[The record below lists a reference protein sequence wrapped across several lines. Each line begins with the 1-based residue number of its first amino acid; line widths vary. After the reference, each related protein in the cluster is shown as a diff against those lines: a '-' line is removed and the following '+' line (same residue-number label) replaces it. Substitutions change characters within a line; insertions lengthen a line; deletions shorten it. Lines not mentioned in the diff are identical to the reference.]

1 MFIERYRLNALLLP
15 NLSDI
20 YNTALRS
27 GQCFT
32 GRNNSLLV
40 KKLVLKVE
48 VGGLGGLT
56 LFPLFPDR
64 ELRGGGPAQLYL
76 P

>member
-1 MFIERYRLNALLLP
+1 MFIERHWLNALLLP
-15 NLSDI
+15 NLSDV
-20 YNTALRS
+20 YNTTLRS

-32 GRNNSLLV
+32 GKNNSLLV
-40 KKLVLKVE
+40 KKLVIKVE

-64 ELRGGGPAQLYL
+64 ELRGGCPAQLYL